1 MPEFCMDANPAGE
14 PIVGDTTSAPK
25 TL

>member
-1 MPEFCMDANPAGE
+1 MLELCTDANSAGE

-25 TL
+25 IL

>member
-1 MPEFCMDANPAGE
+1 MLELCTHANSAGE

-25 TL
+25 IL